1 MLEYISRVL
10 KEAQDHVTRRRHED
24 NEDMTSA
31 LRKVRRRVDAVREE
45 LERLPQNEP
54 EKQREGKRKAPRVRV
69 EEEEVEEHEE
79 GQNEGNEEEKQR
91 EAGDEEEEK
100 EEEGNVVVVQKEK

>member
-31 LRKVRRRVDAVREE
+31 LRKVRRRVDAVR
-45 LERLPQNEP
+45 ERLPQNEP